1 MNATVPCSLHL
12 TFLCCYVAFFF
23 FFNIDC
29 IRTGQVLWPLL
40 TPFFSVL
47 HRNQQK
53 GNYSNGTPT
62 PPQYGLHQWW
72 QLMTGGGG
80 GGRGA
85 EFRRV
90 ILPAKALASSVGT
103 ARRWRRSDLLP
114 TSMMTMFW
122 SAWSRSSF
130 SHRSTFSYVKC
141 LAMSYTNSAPTAP
154 R

>member
-1 MNATVPCSLHL
+1 MWP
-12 TFLCCYVAFFF
+12 FFF

-40 TPFFSVL
+40 TPFLSVL

-53 GNYSNGTPT
+53 GNYSNGTPPPPPT
-62 PPQYGLHQWW
+62 PVWTAPMVAAHDQ
-72 QLMTGGGG
+72 GG
-80 GGRGA
+80 GGRGRGS

-130 SHRSTFSYVKC
+130 SHRSTFSYVRC